1 MSILMNMTI
10 LKAKTNVQNMYIQL
24 FLKEK
29 NVRLVLLEDEK
40 IIDKEEWVDK
50 NNLLEKF
57 FPIID
62 SMITRNNVNITDV
75 DDFLL
80 ETDIPAGY
88 TTARIA
94 RTIVKTLNFAQKS

>member
-1 MSILMNMTI
+1 M
-10 LKAKTNVQNMYIQL
+10 QIQL
-24 FLKEK
+24 SLKEK
-29 NVRLVLLEDEK
+29 DVKLVLLDGEKSLDE
-40 IIDKEEWVDK
+40 EEWVDE

-62 SMITRNNVNITDV
+62 DMLSNNDIDINDV
-75 DDFLL
+75 DDFTL

-94 RTIVKTLNFAQKS
+94 RTIIKTLNFARK